1 VLLGCL
7 FVEKEKTRQSIIME
21 IVFFILLFVNIT
33 FLIRL
38 IFMMVRINVF
48 KIKAMIER
56 QN

>member
-1 VLLGCL
+1 MLLGCL